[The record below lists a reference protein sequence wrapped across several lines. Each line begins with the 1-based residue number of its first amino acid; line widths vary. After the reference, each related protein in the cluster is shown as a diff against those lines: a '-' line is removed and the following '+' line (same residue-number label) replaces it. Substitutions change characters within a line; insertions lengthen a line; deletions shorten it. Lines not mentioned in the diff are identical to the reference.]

1 MGLGTAVGAP
11 RNVAKVL
18 SMFVSTAAASWTN
31 HVPNG
36 LSKMQPLERLMG
48 KAKTTWESWILDNC
62 ARQSAKFS
70 IL

>member
-48 KAKTTWESWILDNC
+48 YKLESKDHLGILD
-62 ARQSAKFS
+62 
-70 IL
+70 LG